1 MLQVSLA
8 LLLLQVPYS
17 DSFRNITETKKTMT
31 GTADYLWSI
40 FIAALLGGAIGFER
54 EYRSKEAGFRTHF
67 LVGLGSA
74 LFMILSMHGFD
85 SFVAQ
90 PGVIIQRDPARMAAQ
105 VVSGIGFIGA
115 GCIIFQKNAV
125 KGLTTAAGLWVTSA
139 IGMTAATG
147 MYTVA
152 AASTAMVIVCLE
164 AMNFIHHHIFKH
176 TPHESY
182 DADENSDSSTEQ
194 SK

>member
-1 MLQVSLA
+1 
-8 LLLLQVPYS
+8 
-17 DSFRNITETKKTMT
+17 
-31 GTADYLWSI
+31 
-40 FIAALLGGAIGFER
+40 
-54 EYRSKEAGFRTHF
+54 
-67 LVGLGSA
+67 
-74 LFMILSMHGFD
+74 
-85 SFVAQ
+85 
-90 PGVIIQRDPARMAAQ
+90 
-105 VVSGIGFIGA
+105 
-115 GCIIFQKNAV
+115 
-125 KGLTTAAGLWVTSA
+125 
-139 IGMTAATG
+139 MTAATG

>member
-1 MLQVSLA
+1 MVKTVNFH
-8 LLLLQVPYS
+8 LLVY
-17 DSFRNITETKKTMT
+17 
-31 GTADYLWSI
+31 G
-40 FIAALLGGAIGFER
+40 
-54 EYRSKEAGFRTHF
+54 
-67 LVGLGSA
+67 
-74 LFMILSMHGFD
+74 
-85 SFVAQ
+85 
-90 PGVIIQRDPARMAAQ
+90 
-105 VVSGIGFIGA
+105 
-115 GCIIFQKNAV
+115 
-125 KGLTTAAGLWVTSA
+125 
-139 IGMTAATG
+139 TG